1 MKPQTTRVSL
11 TINVWSYFY
20 FWHTCF
26 PANGQVLQNSTIYE
40 IQDWIILDG
49 LEGGAT
55 YSLELFTLY
64 GSVKDNPIR
73 SVPSNFTFVASEL
86 LKCYFCFTVINNDS
100 NFHLIRK
107 GLQLWTERKGSG
119 VTALNTICDFTIKYH
134 IVSA

>member
-1 MKPQTTRVSL
+1 MSEADLKKETSSSIFRTNIYLTLELLISKYYNTCMKPQTTRVSL

-64 GSVKDNPIR
+64 GSDKDNPIR

-86 LKCYFCFTVINNDS
+86 LKCYFCFN
-100 NFHLIRK
+100 K
-107 GLQLWTERKGSG
+107 
-119 VTALNTICDFTIKYH
+119 
-134 IVSA
+134 